1 MTKSIFEKSY
11 MIRSQAEKAAAKEFG
26 DSWVQTHEIYARPD
40 IMPVR
45 WAIRQTLDSLIDETI
60 EVAGAA
66 IEEMKTNLTLA
77 EALAESGES
86 LDDLKE
92 ADAQANAA
100 MINTDLLKP
109 RVSTCERPTKKVWD
123 IADSMPKASRKEVMA
138 ECVAQGIAYGTAR
151 TQYQAWFKA
160 SQECER
166 MDIRRPYQ
174 KGE

>member
-60 EVAGAA
+60 EMAGAA

-92 ADAQANAA
+92 ADRQANAA
-100 MINTDLLKP
+100 MSNTDMLKP

>member
-26 DSWVQTHEIYARPD
+26 DSWVQTHEIYARTD

-45 WAIRQTLDSLIDETI
+45 WAIRELPK
-60 EVAGAA
+60 A
-66 IEEMKTNLTLA
+66 EEKQNVTLA

-86 LDDLKE
+86 LDDLKD
-92 ADAQANAA
+92 ADRQPNAA

-166 MDIRRPYQ
+166 MDIRKPYQ